1 MKRILVVLSV
11 VLISCANNTT
21 SSQVVKHIE
30 AKVFKTSIANE
41 ESIILDVRTSQEFKS
56 GHINQAT
63 NIDFYGT
70 EFKEKLSL
78 VNKNVPVYVYC
89 RSGNRSGKTA
99 AIMESLGFKEVYN
112 LIGGIGAW
120 TGNNFKVVKNKNLKT
135 VPQPS
140 FTKQQ
145 LNSVINSNE
154 LVLIDFSTQW
164 CVPCKKMK
172 PIVTEIKQE
181 NKDVE
186 VLFVD
191 VDANKDLAK
200 EYAVQSVPVFLVFKN
215 GKEIFRHT
223 GIIEKNELIKQLK

>member
-63 NIDFYGT
+63 NIDFYGA

-120 TGNNFKVVKNKNLKT
+120 TGNNFKVVKNKSVKT